1 MKGPLVKVQI
11 GARRWVKMYEADA
24 IAKGYLPAKARPQAE
39 NKMRQPA
46 ADKGPADK
54 GPQAVETKPAPAVEP
69 VQDDFRVISGVG
81 KSTVEALHERGI
93 YTFDQLM
100 ESELDFL
107 PGKVR
112 QAIEAYF
119 GG

>member
-46 ADKGPADK
+46 ADKGP
-54 GPQAVETKPAPAVEP
+54 QAVEP

>member
-1 MKGPLVKVQI
+1 LGCRL
-11 GARRWVKMYEADA
+11 GAGALGSTIDETAVLADCLA
-24 IAKGYLPAKARPQAE
+24 SPVERP
-39 NKMRQPA
+39 
-46 ADKGPADK
+46 
-54 GPQAVETKPAPAVEP
+54 
-69 VQDDFRVISGVG
+69 DDFRVISGVG

>member
-11 GARRWVKMYEADA
+11 GQRRWVKMYEADA

-46 ADKGPADK
+46 ADKDPADK
-54 GPQAVETKPAPAVEP
+54 SPAAVEP
-69 VQDDFRVISGVG
+69 VRDDFRVISGVG

-112 QAIEAYF
+112 LAIEAYF

>member
-11 GARRWVKMYEADA
+11 GPRRWVKMYEADA

-46 ADKGPADK
+46 ADKGPA
-54 GPQAVETKPAPAVEP
+54 VVEP
-69 VQDDFRVISGVG
+69 VRDDFRVISGVG

-112 QAIEAYF
+112 LAIEAYF